1 MLNNTKNTR
10 QMRTIFAIS
19 LLLAC
24 AFMPCIAVAE
34 NETANETGEADKAD
48 EVNESGAAQSG
59 RQSAGVASPAQMPG
73 TIRGRYNNARDLHI
87 DSRQNLLNARDRFR
101 NAKTPENRHE
111 FRIAAEH
118 HLAQTIDRMI
128 AHLELLQERLEIAEQ
143 QDTAPEGAAEEIEEH
158 IRILEGLKSDA
169 TSAEGADI
177 ALVAQSIRDE
187 WWTIREDILRYT
199 AQMIIARTGQFV
211 GKAENLSDRLNGT
224 IDDLAAQNVDTASH
238 RAQLDDF
245 NSKIDCV
252 KENCDLAED
261 ALDRGD
267 SAEVRRHVHDANT
280 CIRDANHIL
289 RAIFRELRGNL
300 AGSVAL
306 NETDPDEVA
315 GE

>member
-1 MLNNTKNTR
+1 MLDNTKNTR
-10 QMRTIFAIS
+10 QMRTVFAIS

-34 NETANETGEADKAD
+34 NETANETGGVD
-48 EVNESGAAQSG
+48 EVNESSEVQPRGPP
-59 RQSAGVASPAQMPG
+59 ASVTSPVQMPG
-73 TIRGRYNNARDLHI
+73 TIRGRYQNARDLHI

-118 HLAQTIDRMI
+118 HLVQTIDRMI
-128 AHLELLQERLEIAEQ
+128 AHLGLLQERLEIAEQ
-143 QDTAPEGAAEEIEEH
+143 QDTAPEGASEEIEEH

-169 TSAEGADI
+169 TSAESGVDI

-224 IDDLAAQNVDTASH
+224 IDDLAAQNVDTASL

-245 NSKIDCV
+245 DSKIDCV
-252 KENCDLAED
+252 KENCNLAED

-267 SAEVRRHVHDANT
+267 SAEVRRHVRDANA

-289 RAIFRELRGNL
+289 RVIFQELRGNL

>member
-1 MLNNTKNTR
+1 MLNNTKNTKNTR
-10 QMRTIFAIS
+10 QIRTIFAIS

-34 NETANETGEADKAD
+34 NETANETDGVDEA
-48 EVNESGAAQSG
+48 NESSEVQPRGPP
-59 RQSAGVASPAQMPG
+59 AGVASPAQMPG

-118 HLAQTIDRMI
+118 HLVQTIDRMI
-128 AHLELLQERLEIAEQ
+128 TQLELLQERLEIAEQ
-143 QDTAPEGAAEEIEEH
+143 QDTAPEGASKEIEEH
-158 IRILEGLKSDA
+158 IRILEELKSDA

-224 IDDLAAQNVDTASH
+224 INDLAAQNVDTASLG
-238 RAQLDDF
+238 AQLDDF
-245 NSKIDCV
+245 DSKIDCV
-252 KENCDLAED
+252 KENCNLAED

-267 SAEVRRHVHDANT
+267 SAEVRRHVHDANA

-289 RAIFRELRGNL
+289 KVIFRELRGNL

-306 NETDPDEVA
+306 NETGSQEGADE
-315 GE
+315 